1 MPGHSKGL
9 CRNGGC
15 ASCLRECCDLQ
26 VCLAVTDSS
35 ELILSKCPFRSPGSL
50 LYSHFSTRWLAGW
63 VGSVLRNYSARA
75 GGEADAAQ
83 GTKVGKPG
91 AQQPLIS
98 TLWALGFPRL
108 ETAALL
114 THVLLLPRA
123 TTFLSPRWEGTM
135 LQPGVRGAQ
144 LRGLEP
150 NTTHKLVNH
159 TAFHSCFPEFGV
171 PRSKL
176 MLGWGMASLQEGGL
190 PWQCL
195 PTGFPHVSLPKT
207 CTCDSHMVASAATE
221 GSERQG
227 IPRGGPVGAPHG

>member
-1 MPGHSKGL
+1 MPSHSKGL

-35 ELILSKCPFRSPGSL
+35 ELTPSKCPFRSPGSL
-50 LYSHFSTRWLAGW
+50 LYSHFPTRWLAGW

-108 ETAALL
+108 EPAALP

-135 LQPGVRGAQ
+135 LQPSVRGAQ

-150 NTTHKLVNH
+150 SPTH
-159 TAFHSCFPEFGV
+159 TS
-171 PRSKL
+171 
-176 MLGWGMASLQEGGL
+176 
-190 PWQCL
+190 
-195 PTGFPHVSLPKT
+195 
-207 CTCDSHMVASAATE
+207 
-221 GSERQG
+221 
-227 IPRGGPVGAPHG
+227 